1 MKMIL
6 SDLLVPEAILP
17 SIKAPSKKRLLQEIS
32 FGAANVYGLD
42 QLEVLSALQDRESL
56 GSTGMGHGV
65 AIPHA
70 KISSIKSVK
79 GFFAKL
85 AKPIDFGAVDNQNVD
100 LVFVLVAPYESGA
113 NHLKALAKVSRLLR
127 NKFTCEKLR
136 STIDKSAL
144 FSILTTD
151 TEIQAA

>member
-1 MKMIL
+1 
-6 SDLLVPEAILP
+6 
-17 SIKAPSKKRLLQEIS
+17 
-32 FGAANVYGLD
+32 
-42 QLEVLSALQDRESL
+42 
-56 GSTGMGHGV
+56 MGHGV

-70 KISSIKSVK
+70 KISSIRSVQ
-79 GFFAKL
+79 GFFGKL

-136 STIDKSAL
+136 STVDKSAL